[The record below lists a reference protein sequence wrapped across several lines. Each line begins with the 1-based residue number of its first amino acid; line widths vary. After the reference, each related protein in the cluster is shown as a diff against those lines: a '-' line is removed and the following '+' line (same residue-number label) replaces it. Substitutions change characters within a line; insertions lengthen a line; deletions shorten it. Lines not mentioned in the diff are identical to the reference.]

1 MSCCRAWPTA
11 HVFVFAFALT
21 AWTVALLSPVPHDS
35 ARKVLGSDWGVFLF
49 AKTVH
54 VGTYA
59 VLTVLG
65 GTAAAFGRRWWW
77 VLPGLVAHGGLTEYL
92 QGFVGRGSRIEDV
105 GLDSLGIAIGGLVVL
120 TFRAVTR
127 PRPPAG
133 LANPE

>member
-1 MSCCRAWPTA
+1 MSCCRPWPTA
-11 HVFVFAFALT
+11 HVLLFAVALI

-35 ARKVLGSDWGVFLF
+35 ARSVLGSDWGVFLF
-49 AKTVH
+49 GKTLH

-77 VLPGLVAHGGLTEYL
+77 VLPGLVAHGALTEYL

-120 TFRAVTR
+120 VARTVNR
-127 PRPPAG
+127 PRPSAGPAS
-133 LANPE
+133 PE

>member
-11 HVFVFAFALT
+11 HVFVFAVALT

-49 AKTVH
+49 GKTLH

-59 VLTVLG
+59 ALTVLG

-120 TFRAVTR
+120 AARAVSR
-127 PRPPAG
+127 PRPRAG

>member
-35 ARKVLGSDWGVFLF
+35 ARKVLGSEWGVFLF
-49 AKTVH
+49 AKTLH

-65 GTAAAFGRRWWW
+65 GTVAAFGRRWWW

-92 QGFVGRGSRIEDV
+92 QGFVGRGSRYEDV
-105 GLDSLGIAIGGLVVL
+105 GLDSLGVAIGGLVVL
-120 TFRAVTR
+120 AVRAVNR

-133 LANPE
+133 PSTPE

>member
-1 MSCCRAWPTA
+1 MSCCRAWPTV
-11 HVFVFAFALT
+11 HIFVFAVALT

-35 ARKVLGSDWGVFLF
+35 AKKVLGSDWEVFLF
-49 AKTVH
+49 GKTLH

-59 VLTVLG
+59 VLTILG

-120 TFRAVTR
+120 AARAVNR
-127 PRPPAG
+127 PRSPAG

>member
-11 HVFVFAFALT
+11 HVLVFALAL
-21 AWTVALLSPVPHDS
+21 AGWTVALLSPVPNDS
-35 ARKVLGSDWGVFLF
+35 ARKVFGSQWGVFLF

-59 VLTVLG
+59 ALTVLG
-65 GTAAAFGRRWWW
+65 GTAAALGRRWWW

-120 TFRAVTR
+120 AYRAVTR

-133 LANPE
+133 PPSPE

>member
-1 MSCCRAWPTA
+1 MSCCRARPTA
-11 HVFVFAFALT
+11 HVVLFAVALT

-35 ARKVLGSDWGVFLF
+35 AKKVLGSDWGIFLF
-49 AKTVH
+49 GKTLH

-59 VLTVLG
+59 VLTILG
-65 GTAAAFGRRWWW
+65 GTATAFGRRWWW
-77 VLPGLVAHGGLTEYL
+77 VLPGLVTHGGLTEYL

-120 TFRAVTR
+120 AYRAVTR

-133 LANPE
+133 SSSPE